1 VVDVSKTITQSLAI
15 VPNGSK
21 EGTDDESAEE
31 DCSAHPEAP
40 TFVVLES
47 EGADCNGEDEKAI
60 SKEENCP

>member
-1 VVDVSKTITQSLAI
+1 MDRQEE
-15 VPNGSK
+15 P
-21 EGTDDESAEE
+21 DDESGEI
-31 DCSAHPEAP
+31 DCSVHPEAP